1 MDTNTVGEAKDATL
15 IVQANEYVNY
25 LGTLD
30 VTFDGNGIVTKYDGE
45 LIDLGKVVEDEA
57 LVKILEPFTAKVNE
71 VSNKE
76 IGVKIAEELANPR
89 ATEDNLNSVRSNETA
104 LGNIITDGML
114 AKAQKYTDKTVVMAL
129 QNGGGIRAAI
139 PAGNITVGQVITVL
153 PFGNT
158 LALMDVT
165 GAELKAAFEVSLKNA
180 PKENGGF
187 LHIGGAK
194 LQYDSSKEVGSRVVS
209 IEYLD
214 KATGKYVALED
225 GKTYTVATN
234 AFTAKGG
241 DGFDMFA
248 KAYEAG
254 RVTDLGLSDWENLQE
269 QLLSLKEVKTTTE
282 GRIVDVAKNNKLNI
296 VGVNA

>member
-1 MDTNTVGEAKDATL
+1 MGVNKIIALTHIGYNDNPNVDNDILLAKNVPGIDVIVGGHDHTKLEKPFVVDTNTVGEAKDATL

-114 AKAQKYTDKTVVMAL
+114 AKAQ
-129 QNGGGIRAAI
+129 
-139 PAGNITVGQVITVL
+139 NIQI
-153 PFGNT
+153 
-158 LALMDVT
+158 
-165 GAELKAAFEVSLKNA
+165 K
-180 PKENGGF
+180 
-187 LHIGGAK
+187 
-194 LQYDSSKEVGSRVVS
+194 
-209 IEYLD
+209 
-214 KATGKYVALED
+214 
-225 GKTYTVATN
+225 
-234 AFTAKGG
+234 
-241 DGFDMFA
+241 
-248 KAYEAG
+248 
-254 RVTDLGLSDWENLQE
+254 
-269 QLLSLKEVKTTTE
+269 QL
-282 GRIVDVAKNNKLNI
+282 
-296 VGVNA
+296 